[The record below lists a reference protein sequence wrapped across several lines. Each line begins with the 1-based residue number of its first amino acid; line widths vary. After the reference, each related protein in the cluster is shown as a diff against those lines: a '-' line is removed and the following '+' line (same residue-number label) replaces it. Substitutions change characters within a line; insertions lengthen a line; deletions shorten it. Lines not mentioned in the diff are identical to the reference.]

1 MPDIKTLIQNIKIK
15 NNLSRNDLAK
25 ILGVSSATVK
35 RWEYGT
41 MPSFD
46 NIKKL
51 QNMSDSCNSRHI
63 KAPKA
68 YAADIKNAYGVKPAD
83 SVDSA
88 SKAVL
93 SEKITAD
100 NF

>member
-51 QNMSDSCNSRHI
+51 QNINEHPSTLLKIAEESDLDYSSI
-63 KAPKA
+63 MKLGDA
-68 YAADIKNAYGVKPAD
+68 YRDMGISFD
-83 SVDSA
+83 S
-88 SKAVL
+88 L
-93 SEKITAD
+93 Y
-100 NF
+100 

>member
-46 NIKKL
+46 NIKKIPDE
-51 QNMSDSCNSRHI
+51 MIDDVI
-63 KAPKA
+63 EA
-68 YAADIKNAYGVKPAD
+68 
-83 SVDSA
+83 
-88 SKAVL
+88 
-93 SEKITAD
+93 EK
-100 NF
+100 